1 MISRLTLL
9 LSLALIACST
19 HAQSGPL
26 QEVLDR
32 LVQSYGGAENLRKL
46 ECMVQEWDFFA
57 PMRNQHGSDVRSVR
71 LPGQLRVELTYP
83 DKQEIRVLNGDR
95 AQVIFGDSA
104 PRFARAAQMD
114 AMRLQLMRLYSP
126 LSLLDRMEALSLTD
140 SGGMLALS
148 LQEQGLRA
156 DYLVNREEW
165 RIEKVVGTLK
175 INGNEM
181 RFLTEYSDFAM
192 VEGVLVHRQEN
203 KYAGNVNTAK
213 LQLRRITLD
222 AGLDDGL
229 FEVDAVAGF

>member
-1 MISRLTLL
+1 M
-9 LSLALIACST
+9 A
-19 HAQSGPL
+19 
-26 QEVLDR
+26 
-32 LVQSYGGAENLRKL
+32 
-46 ECMVQEWDFFA
+46 
-57 PMRNQHGSDVRSVR
+57 
-71 LPGQLRVELTYP
+71 
-83 DKQEIRVLNGDR
+83 
-95 AQVIFGDSA
+95 
-104 PRFARAAQMD
+104 
-114 AMRLQLMRLYSP
+114 LMRLYSP

-165 RIEKVVGTLK
+165 RIEKVGGTLK

-222 AGLDDGL
+222 AGLDDRL
-229 FEVDAVAGF
+229 FEVDAVEGF